1 MAQKLPSTLADYP
14 LFQAFLSFLQQKLK
28 MFFQTTLKLDILQIY
43 KLMKRQLA
51 SEIAQVD

>member
-43 KLMKRQLA
+43 KSMKRQLA